1 MALKKEEGAMALKKN
16 VLTALQDFLPKKALL
31 VEEEVST
38 RKAGGLHTEEAILAK
53 VIVRPETTEEVSKI
67 LSLCNKARQPV
78 IVHGGL
84 TGLVYG
90 TRTSPDQLILSLERM
105 NEIEEIDPVGRTIT
119 CQSGVKLQS
128 IQEKAESENMI
139 FPLDLGARGSCFI
152 GGNIATNAGG
162 NRVIRYGMTR
172 ESVLGIEAVTSDGTI
187 LSSMNR
193 MIKNNAGYDLKQLFI
208 GTEGTL
214 GIVTRCVLRLREAP
228 ISQNTALVGIEDF
241 NSIIKF
247 LKYIDSGLGGNM
259 SAFEVMWKEFYA
271 MVTNFIDETTLP
283 LKRNIPYYVLVESM
297 GSDQSRDEDHF
308 EILLSKALED
318 SIIIDAVLAK
328 SEKERRAL
336 WSLRDDV
343 EKQAQYGPTVMFD
356 VSLPINEME
365 SYVSQVNINLRNN
378 WSKFHHIVWGHL
390 ADGNLHLVVG
400 TGDLESNTIKR
411 IENSVYEP
419 LKLIGGSISAE
430 HGIGLEKKPYLH
442 LSRSEEEINYMKA
455 LKNTFDPKGIL
466 NPGLIF

>member
-1 MALKKEEGAMALKKN
+1 MALKKK
-16 VLTALQDFLPKKALL
+16 VLEDLQVFLPKKAFL
-31 VEEEVST
+31 VDEQVSN
-38 RKAGGLHTEEAILAK
+38 RKAGGLHTEEAIQAEI
-53 VIVRPETTEEVSKI
+53 IVRPESTEEVSKI
-67 LSLCNKARQPV
+67 LSVCNQAGQPV

-105 NEIEEIDPVGRTIT
+105 NNIEEIDPIGRTLT
-119 CQSGVKLQS
+119 CQSGVTLQN

-139 FPLDLGARGSCFI
+139 FPLDLGARGSCSI
-152 GGNIATNAGG
+152 GGNISTNAGG

-172 ESVLGIEAVTSDGTI
+172 DSVLGIEAVTSDGTI

-241 NSIIKF
+241 SSIVKF
-247 LKYIDSGLGGNM
+247 LKHIDAGLGGNM
-259 SAFEVMWKEFYA
+259 SAFEVMWKEFYE
-271 MVTNFIDETTLP
+271 MVTNSLDEKSLP
-283 LKRNIPYYVLVESM
+283 LKKNIPYYVLVESM
-297 GSDQSRDEDHF
+297 GSDQIKDEEHF
-308 EILLSKALED
+308 ESLLQKALED
-318 SIIIDAVLAK
+318 SVIVDAVLAK
-328 SEKERRAL
+328 SEKERKAL
-336 WSLRDDV
+336 WSFRDDV

-365 SYVSQVNINLRNN
+365 EYVSKVDLNLQKY
-378 WSKFHHIVWGHL
+378 WKDFHHIVWGHL

-400 TGDLESNTIKR
+400 TGDLESDTIKK

-419 LKLIGGSISAE
+419 LELIGGSISAE

-455 LKNTFDPKGIL
+455 LKDTFDPKGIL

>member
-1 MALKKEEGAMALKKN
+1 MALKKK
-16 VLTALQDFLPKKALL
+16 VLEDLQVFLPKKAFL
-31 VEEEVST
+31 VDEQVSN
-38 RKAGGLHTEEAILAK
+38 RKAGGLHTEEAIQAEI
-53 VIVRPETTEEVSKI
+53 IVRPESTEEVSKI
-67 LSLCNKARQPV
+67 LSVCNQAGQPV

-105 NEIEEIDPVGRTIT
+105 NNIEEIDPIGRTLT
-119 CQSGVKLQS
+119 CQSGVTLQN

-139 FPLDLGARGSCFI
+139 FPLDLGARGSCSI
-152 GGNIATNAGG
+152 GGNISTNAGG

-172 ESVLGIEAVTSDGTI
+172 DSVLGIEAVTSDGTI

-241 NSIIKF
+241 SSIVKF
-247 LKYIDSGLGGNM
+247 LKHIDAGLGGNM
-259 SAFEVMWKEFYA
+259 SAFEVMWKEFYE
-271 MVTNFIDETTLP
+271 MVTNSLDEKSLP
-283 LKRNIPYYVLVESM
+283 LKKNIPYYVLVESM
-297 GSDQSRDEDHF
+297 GSDQVKDEEHF
-308 EILLSKALED
+308 ESLLQKALED
-318 SIIIDAVLAK
+318 SVIVDAVLAK
-328 SEKERRAL
+328 SEKERKAL
-336 WSLRDDV
+336 WAFRDDV

-365 SYVSQVNINLRNN
+365 EYVSKVDLNLQKY
-378 WSKFHHIVWGHL
+378 WKDFHHIVWGHL

-400 TGDLESNTIKR
+400 TGDLESDTIKK

-419 LKLIGGSISAE
+419 LELIGGSISAE

-455 LKNTFDPKGIL
+455 LKDTFDPKGLSHIH
-466 NPGLIF
+466 I

>member
-1 MALKKEEGAMALKKN
+1 MVLKKK
-16 VLTALQDFLPKKALL
+16 VLEDLQVFLPKKAFL
-31 VEEEVST
+31 VDEQVSN
-38 RKAGGLHTEEAILAK
+38 RKAGGLHTEEAIQAEI
-53 VIVRPETTEEVSKI
+53 IVRPESTEEVSKI
-67 LSLCNKARQPV
+67 LSVCNQAGQPV

-90 TRTSPDQLILSLERM
+90 TRTSADQLILSLERM
-105 NEIEEIDPVGRTIT
+105 NSIEEIDPVGRTLT
-119 CQSGVKLQS
+119 CQSGVTLQN

-139 FPLDLGARGSCFI
+139 FPLDLGARGSCSI
-152 GGNIATNAGG
+152 GGNISTNAGG

-172 ESVLGIEAVTSDGTI
+172 DSVLGIEAVTSDGTI

-241 NSIIKF
+241 SSIVKF
-247 LKYIDSGLGGNM
+247 LKHIDAGLGGNM
-259 SAFEVMWKEFYA
+259 SAFEVMWKEFYE
-271 MVTNFIDETTLP
+271 MVTNSLDEKSLP
-283 LKRNIPYYVLVESM
+283 LKKNIPYYVLVESM
-297 GSDQSRDEDHF
+297 GSDQVKDEEHF
-308 EILLSKALED
+308 ESLLQKALED
-318 SIIIDAVLAK
+318 SVIVDAVLAK
-328 SEKERRAL
+328 SEKERKAL
-336 WSLRDDV
+336 WAFRDDV

-365 SYVSQVNINLRNN
+365 EYVSKVDLNLQKY
-378 WSKFHHIVWGHL
+378 WKDFHHIVWGHL

-400 TGDLESNTIKR
+400 TGDLESDTIKK

-419 LKLIGGSISAE
+419 LELIGGSISAE

-455 LKNTFDPKGIL
+455 LKDTFDPKGIL

>member
-1 MALKKEEGAMALKKN
+1 MALKKE
-16 VLTALQDFLPKKALL
+16 VLEDLQVFLPKKAFL
-31 VEEEVST
+31 VDEQVSN
-38 RKAGGLHTEEAILAK
+38 RKAGGLHTEEAIQAEI
-53 VIVRPETTEEVSKI
+53 IVRPESTEEVSKI
-67 LSLCNKARQPV
+67 LSVCNQAGQPV

-105 NEIEEIDPVGRTIT
+105 NNIEEIDPIGRTLT
-119 CQSGVKLQS
+119 CQSGVTLQN

-139 FPLDLGARGSCFI
+139 FPLDLGARGSCSI
-152 GGNIATNAGG
+152 GGNISTNAGG

-172 ESVLGIEAVTSDGTI
+172 DSVLGIEAVTSDGTI

-228 ISQNTALVGIEDF
+228 ISQNTALVGIENF
-241 NSIIKF
+241 PSIVTF
-247 LKYIDSGLGGNM
+247 LKHIDSGLGGNM
-259 SAFEVMWKEFYA
+259 SAFEVMWKEFYE
-271 MVTNFIDETTLP
+271 MVTNSLDEKSLP
-283 LKRNIPYYVLVESM
+283 LKKNIPYYVLVESM
-297 GSDQSRDEDHF
+297 GSDQVKDEEHF
-308 EILLSKALED
+308 ESLLQKALED
-318 SIIIDAVLAK
+318 SVIVDAVLAK
-328 SEKERRAL
+328 SEKERKAL
-336 WSLRDDV
+336 WAFRDDV

-365 SYVSQVNINLRNN
+365 EYVSKVDLNLQKY
-378 WSKFHHIVWGHL
+378 WKDFHHIVWGHL

-400 TGDLESNTIKR
+400 TGDLESDTIKK

-419 LKLIGGSISAE
+419 LELIGGSISAE

-455 LKNTFDPKGIL
+455 LKDTFDPKGIL

>member
-1 MALKKEEGAMALKKN
+1 VALKKE
-16 VLTALQDFLPKKALL
+16 VLENLQVFLPKKAFL
-31 VEEEVST
+31 VDEQVSN
-38 RKAGGLHTEEAILAK
+38 RKAGGLHTEEAIQAEI
-53 VIVRPETTEEVSKI
+53 IVRPESTEEVSKI
-67 LSLCNKARQPV
+67 LSVCNQAGQPV

-90 TRTSPDQLILSLERM
+90 TRTSSDQLILSLERM
-105 NEIEEIDPVGRTIT
+105 NAIEEIDPIGRTIT

-139 FPLDLGARGSCFI
+139 FPLDLGARGSCSI
-152 GGNIATNAGG
+152 GGNISTNAGG

-172 ESVLGIEAVTSDGTI
+172 ESVLGLEAVTSDGTI

-241 NSIIKF
+241 PSIIKF
-247 LKYIDSGLGGNM
+247 LKHIDSGLGGNM
-259 SAFEVMWKEFYA
+259 SAFEVMWKEFYE
-271 MVTNFIDETTLP
+271 MVTNSLEEKSLP
-283 LKRNIPYYVLVESM
+283 LKKNIPYYVLVESM
-297 GSDQSRDEDHF
+297 GSDQVKDEEHF
-308 EILLSKALED
+308 ESLLQKALED
-318 SIIIDAVLAK
+318 SVIIDAVLAK
-328 SEKERRAL
+328 SEKERKAL
-336 WSLRDDV
+336 WSFRDDV

-356 VSLPINEME
+356 VSLPIGEME
-365 SYVSQVNINLRNN
+365 EYVSKVDLNLQKHWKDFR
-378 WSKFHHIVWGHL
+378 HIVWGHL

-400 TGDLESNTIKR
+400 TGDLESDTIKK

-419 LKLIGGSISAE
+419 LELIGGSISAE

>member
-1 MALKKEEGAMALKKN
+1 MALKKK
-16 VLTALQDFLPKKALL
+16 VLEDLQVFLPKKAFL
-31 VEEEVST
+31 VDEQVSN
-38 RKAGGLHTEEAILAK
+38 RKAGGLHTEEAIQAEI
-53 VIVRPETTEEVSKI
+53 IVRPESTEEVSKI
-67 LSLCNKARQPV
+67 LSVCNQAGQPV

-105 NEIEEIDPVGRTIT
+105 NNIEDIDPIGRTLT
-119 CQSGVKLQS
+119 CQSGVTLQN

-139 FPLDLGARGSCFI
+139 FPLDLGARGSCSI
-152 GGNIATNAGG
+152 GGNISTNAGG

-172 ESVLGIEAVTSDGTI
+172 DSVLGIEAVTSDGTI

-228 ISQNTALVGIEDF
+228 ISQNTALVGIENF
-241 NSIIKF
+241 PSIITF
-247 LKYIDSGLGGNM
+247 LKHIDSGLGGNM
-259 SAFEVMWKEFYA
+259 SAFEVMWKEFYE
-271 MVTNFIDETTLP
+271 MVTNSLDEKSLP
-283 LKRNIPYYVLVESM
+283 LKKNIPYYVLVESM
-297 GSDQSRDEDHF
+297 GSDQVKDEEHF
-308 EILLSKALED
+308 ESLLQKALED
-318 SIIIDAVLAK
+318 SVIVDAVLAK
-328 SEKERRAL
+328 SEKERKAL
-336 WSLRDDV
+336 WAFRDDV

-365 SYVSQVNINLRNN
+365 EYVSKVDLNLQKY
-378 WSKFHHIVWGHL
+378 WKDFHHIVWGHL

-400 TGDLESNTIKR
+400 TGDLESDTIKK

-419 LKLIGGSISAE
+419 LELIGGSISAE

-455 LKNTFDPKGIL
+455 LKDTFDPKGIL

>member
-1 MALKKEEGAMALKKN
+1 MALKKK
-16 VLTALQDFLPKKALL
+16 VLEDLQVFLHKKALL
-31 VEEEVST
+31 VDEQVSN
-38 RKAGGLHTEEAILAK
+38 RKAGGLHTEEAIQAEI
-53 VIVRPETTEEVSKI
+53 IVRPESTEEVSKI
-67 LSLCNKARQPV
+67 LSVCNQAGQPV

-105 NEIEEIDPVGRTIT
+105 NTIEDIDPVGRTLT
-119 CQSGVKLQS
+119 CQSGVTLQN

-139 FPLDLGARGSCFI
+139 FPLDLGARGSCSI
-152 GGNIATNAGG
+152 GGNISTNAGG

-172 ESVLGIEAVTSDGTI
+172 DSVLGIEAVTSDGTI

-241 NSIIKF
+241 SSIVRF
-247 LKYIDSGLGGNM
+247 LKHIDSGLGGNM
-259 SAFEVMWKEFYA
+259 SAFEVMWKEFYE
-271 MVTNFIDETTLP
+271 MVTNSLDEKSLP
-283 LKRNIPYYVLVESM
+283 LKKNIPYYVLVESM
-297 GSDQSRDEDHF
+297 GSDQVKDEEHF
-308 EILLSKALED
+308 ESLLQKALED
-318 SIIIDAVLAK
+318 SVIVDAVLAK
-328 SEKERRAL
+328 SEKERKAL
-336 WSLRDDV
+336 WAFRDDV

-365 SYVSQVNINLRNN
+365 EYVSKVDLNLQKY
-378 WSKFHHIVWGHL
+378 WKDFHHIVWGHL

-400 TGDLESNTIKR
+400 TGDLESDTIKK

-419 LKLIGGSISAE
+419 LELIGGSISAE

-455 LKNTFDPKGIL
+455 LKDTFDPKGIL

>member
-1 MALKKEEGAMALKKN
+1 M
-16 VLTALQDFLPKKALL
+16 L

-90 TRTSPDQLILSLERM
+90 TRTSPGQLILSLERM

>member
-1 MALKKEEGAMALKKN
+1 MALKKK
-16 VLTALQDFLPKKALL
+16 VLEDLQAFLPKNAFL
-31 VEEEVST
+31 VDEDVSN
-38 RKAGGLHTEEAILAK
+38 RKAGGLHTEEAIQAEI
-53 VIVRPETTEEVSKI
+53 IVRPESTEEVSKI
-67 LSLCNKARQPV
+67 LSVCNQAGQPV

-90 TRTSPDQLILSLERM
+90 TRTSADQLILSLERM
-105 NEIEEIDPVGRTIT
+105 NSIEEIDPVGRTLT
-119 CQSGVKLQS
+119 CQSGVTLQN

-139 FPLDLGARGSCFI
+139 FPLDLGARGSCSI
-152 GGNIATNAGG
+152 GGNISTNAGG

-172 ESVLGIEAVTSDGTI
+172 DSVLGIEAVTSDGTI

-228 ISQNTALVGIEDF
+228 ISQNTALVGIEEF
-241 NSIIKF
+241 SSIVKF
-247 LKYIDSGLGGNM
+247 LKHIDAGLGGNM
-259 SAFEVMWKEFYA
+259 SAFEVMWKEFYE
-271 MVTNFIDETTLP
+271 MVTNSLDEKSLP
-283 LKRNIPYYVLVESM
+283 LKKNIPYYVLVESM
-297 GSDQSRDEDHF
+297 GSDQVKDEEHF
-308 EILLSKALED
+308 ESLLQKALED
-318 SIIIDAVLAK
+318 SVIVDAVLAK
-328 SEKERRAL
+328 SEKERKAL
-336 WSLRDDV
+336 WAFRDDV

-365 SYVSQVNINLRNN
+365 EYVSKVDLNLQKH
-378 WSKFHHIVWGHL
+378 WKEFHHIVWGHL

-400 TGDLESNTIKR
+400 TGNLESDTIQK

-419 LKLIGGSISAE
+419 LERIGGSISAE

-442 LSRSEEEINYMKA
+442 LSRSEAEINYMKA
-455 LKNTFDPKGIL
+455 LKDTFDPKGIL

>member
-1 MALKKEEGAMALKKN
+1 MALKKE
-16 VLTALQDFLPKKALL
+16 VLEDLQAFLPKKAFL
-31 VEEEVST
+31 VDEQVSN
-38 RKAGGLHTEEAILAK
+38 RKAGGLHTEEAIQAEI
-53 VIVRPETTEEVSKI
+53 IVRPESTEEVSKI
-67 LSLCNKARQPV
+67 LSVCNQAGQPV

-105 NEIEEIDPVGRTIT
+105 NLIEEIDPIGRTLT
-119 CQSGVKLQS
+119 CQSGVTLQN

-139 FPLDLGARGSCFI
+139 FPLDLGARGSCSI
-152 GGNIATNAGG
+152 GGNISTNAGG

-172 ESVLGIEAVTSDGTI
+172 DSVLGIEAVTSDGTI

-241 NSIIKF
+241 PSIIKF
-247 LKYIDSGLGGNM
+247 LKHIDSGLGGNM
-259 SAFEVMWKEFYA
+259 SAFEVMWKEFYE
-271 MVTNFIDETTLP
+271 MVTNSLDEKSLP
-283 LKRNIPYYVLVESM
+283 LKKNIPYYVLVESM
-297 GSDQSRDEDHF
+297 GSDQEKDEEHF
-308 EILLSKALED
+308 ESLLQKALED
-318 SIIIDAVLAK
+318 SVIIDAVLAK
-328 SEKERRAL
+328 SEKERKAL
-336 WSLRDDV
+336 WSFRDDV

-365 SYVSQVNINLRNN
+365 EYVSKVDLNLQKHWNE
-378 WSKFHHIVWGHL
+378 FHHIVWGHL

-400 TGDLESNTIKR
+400 TGNLESDTVQK

-419 LKLIGGSISAE
+419 LELIGGSISAE

-442 LSRSEEEINYMKA
+442 LSRSEAEINYMKA
-455 LKNTFDPKGIL
+455 LKDTFDPKGIL

>member
-1 MALKKEEGAMALKKN
+1 MALKKE
-16 VLTALQDFLPKKALL
+16 VLEDLQVFLPKKAFL
-31 VEEEVST
+31 VDEQVSN
-38 RKAGGLHTEEAILAK
+38 RKAGGLHTEEAIQAEI
-53 VIVRPETTEEVSKI
+53 IVRPESTEEVSKI
-67 LSLCNKARQPV
+67 LSVCNQAGQPV

-105 NEIEEIDPVGRTIT
+105 NTIEDIDPVGRTLT
-119 CQSGVKLQS
+119 CQSGVTLQN

-139 FPLDLGARGSCFI
+139 FPLDLGARGSCSI
-152 GGNIATNAGG
+152 GGNISTNAGG

-172 ESVLGIEAVTSDGTI
+172 DSVLGIEAVTSDGTI

-241 NSIIKF
+241 SSIVKF
-247 LKYIDSGLGGNM
+247 LKHIDAGLGGNM
-259 SAFEVMWKEFYA
+259 SAFEVMWKEFYE
-271 MVTNFIDETTLP
+271 MVTNSLDEKSLP
-283 LKRNIPYYVLVESM
+283 LKKNIPYYVLVESM
-297 GSDQSRDEDHF
+297 GSDQIKDEEHF
-308 EILLSKALED
+308 ESLLQKALED
-318 SIIIDAVLAK
+318 SVIVDAVLAK
-328 SEKERRAL
+328 SEKERKAL
-336 WSLRDDV
+336 WAFRDDV

-365 SYVSQVNINLRNN
+365 EYVSKVDLNLQKY
-378 WSKFHHIVWGHL
+378 WKDFHHIVWGHL

-400 TGDLESNTIKR
+400 TGDLESDTIKK

-419 LKLIGGSISAE
+419 LELIGGSISAE

-455 LKNTFDPKGIL
+455 LKDTFDPKGIL

>member
-1 MALKKEEGAMALKKN
+1 MALKKE
-16 VLTALQDFLPKKALL
+16 VLEDLQVFLPKKAFL
-31 VEEEVST
+31 VDEQVSNRT
-38 RKAGGLHTEEAILAK
+38 AGGLHTEEAIQAEI
-53 VIVRPETTEEVSKI
+53 IVRPESTEEVSKI
-67 LSLCNKARQPV
+67 LSVCNQAGQPV

-105 NEIEEIDPVGRTIT
+105 NNIEEIDPIGRTLT
-119 CQSGVKLQS
+119 CQSGVTLQN

-139 FPLDLGARGSCFI
+139 FPLDLGARGSCSI
-152 GGNIATNAGG
+152 GGNISTNAGG

-172 ESVLGIEAVTSDGTI
+172 DSVLGIEAVTSDGTI

-228 ISQNTALVGIEDF
+228 ISQNTALVGIENF
-241 NSIIKF
+241 PSIVTF
-247 LKYIDSGLGGNM
+247 LKHIDSGLGGNM
-259 SAFEVMWKEFYA
+259 SAFEVMWKEFYE
-271 MVTNFIDETTLP
+271 MVTNSLDEKSLP
-283 LKRNIPYYVLVESM
+283 LKKNIPYYVLVESM
-297 GSDQSRDEDHF
+297 GSDQVKDEEHF
-308 EILLSKALED
+308 ESLLQKALED
-318 SIIIDAVLAK
+318 SVIVDAVLAK
-328 SEKERRAL
+328 SEKERKAL
-336 WSLRDDV
+336 WAFRDDV

-365 SYVSQVNINLRNN
+365 EYVSKVDLNLQKY
-378 WSKFHHIVWGHL
+378 WKDFHHIVWGHL

-400 TGDLESNTIKR
+400 TGDLESDTIKK

-419 LKLIGGSISAE
+419 LELIGGSISAE

-455 LKNTFDPKGIL
+455 LKDTFDPKGIL

>member
-1 MALKKEEGAMALKKN
+1 MVLKKK
-16 VLTALQDFLPKKALL
+16 VLEDLQVFLPKKAFL
-31 VEEEVST
+31 VDEQVSN
-38 RKAGGLHTEEAILAK
+38 RKAGGLHTEEAIQAEI
-53 VIVRPETTEEVSKI
+53 IVRPESTEEVSKI
-67 LSLCNKARQPV
+67 LSVCNQAGQPV

-105 NEIEEIDPVGRTIT
+105 NNIEEIDPIGRTLT
-119 CQSGVKLQS
+119 CQSGVTLQN

-139 FPLDLGARGSCFI
+139 FPLDLGARGSCSI
-152 GGNIATNAGG
+152 GGNISTNAGG

-172 ESVLGIEAVTSDGTI
+172 DSVLGIEAVTSDGTI

-228 ISQNTALVGIEDF
+228 ISQNTALVGIENF
-241 NSIIKF
+241 PSIVTF
-247 LKYIDSGLGGNM
+247 LKHIDSGLGGNM
-259 SAFEVMWKEFYA
+259 SAFEGMWKEFYE
-271 MVTNFIDETTLP
+271 MVTNSLDEKSLP
-283 LKRNIPYYVLVESM
+283 LKKNIPYYVLVESM
-297 GSDQSRDEDHF
+297 GSDQEKDEEHF
-308 EILLSKALED
+308 ESLLQKALED
-318 SIIIDAVLAK
+318 SVIIDAVLAK
-328 SEKERRAL
+328 SEKERKAL
-336 WSLRDDV
+336 WSFRDDV

-365 SYVSQVNINLRNN
+365 EYVSKVDLNLQNH
-378 WSKFHHIVWGHL
+378 WKEFHHIVWGHL

-400 TGDLESNTIKR
+400 TGNLESDTIQK

-419 LKLIGGSISAE
+419 LERIGGSISAE

-442 LSRSEEEINYMKA
+442 LSRSEAEINYMKA
-455 LKNTFDPKGIL
+455 LKDTFDPKGIL

>member
-1 MALKKEEGAMALKKN
+1 VALKKK
-16 VLTALQDFLPKKALL
+16 VLEDLQVFLPKKAFL
-31 VEEEVST
+31 VDEQVSN
-38 RKAGGLHTEEAILAK
+38 RKAGGLHTEEAIQAEI
-53 VIVRPETTEEVSKI
+53 IVRPESTEEVSKI
-67 LSLCNKARQPV
+67 LSVCNQAGQPV

-105 NEIEEIDPVGRTIT
+105 NNIEEIDPIGRTLT
-119 CQSGVKLQS
+119 CQSGVTLQN

-139 FPLDLGARGSCFI
+139 FPLDLGARGSCSI
-152 GGNIATNAGG
+152 GGNISTNAGG

-172 ESVLGIEAVTSDGTI
+172 DSVLGIEAVTSDGTI

-241 NSIIKF
+241 SSIIRF
-247 LKYIDSGLGGNM
+247 LKHIDAGLGGNM
-259 SAFEVMWKEFYA
+259 SAFEVMWKEFYE
-271 MVTNFIDETTLP
+271 MVTNFADEKSLP
-283 LKRNIPYYVLVESM
+283 LKKGIPYYILVESM
-297 GSDQSRDEDHF
+297 GSDQVKDEEHF
-308 EILLSKALED
+308 ESLLEKALED
-318 SIIIDAVLAK
+318 SVIIDAVLAK
-328 SEKERRAL
+328 SEKERKAL
-336 WSLRDDV
+336 WSFRDDV

-365 SYVSQVNINLRNN
+365 EYVSKVDLNLQKY
-378 WSKFHHIVWGHL
+378 WKDFHHIVWGHL

-400 TGDLESNTIKR
+400 TGDLESDTIKK

-419 LKLIGGSISAE
+419 LELIGGSISAE

-455 LKNTFDPKGIL
+455 LKDTFDPKGIL

>member
-1 MALKKEEGAMALKKN
+1 MALKKE
-16 VLTALQDFLPKKALL
+16 VLEDLQVFLPKKAFL
-31 VEEEVST
+31 VDEQVSNRT
-38 RKAGGLHTEEAILAK
+38 AGGLHTEEAIQAEI
-53 VIVRPETTEEVSKI
+53 IVRPESTEEVSKI
-67 LSLCNKARQPV
+67 LSVCNQAGQPV
-78 IVHGGL
+78 MVHGGL

-105 NEIEEIDPVGRTIT
+105 NTIEDIDPVGRTLT
-119 CQSGVKLQS
+119 CQSGVTLQN

-139 FPLDLGARGSCFI
+139 FPLDLGARGSCSI
-152 GGNIATNAGG
+152 GGNISTNAGG

-172 ESVLGIEAVTSDGTI
+172 DSVLGIEAVTSDGTI

-241 NSIIKF
+241 SSIVKF
-247 LKYIDSGLGGNM
+247 LKHIDAGLGGNM
-259 SAFEVMWKEFYA
+259 SAFEVMWKEFYE
-271 MVTNFIDETTLP
+271 MVTNSLDEKSLP
-283 LKRNIPYYVLVESM
+283 LKKNIPYYVLVESM
-297 GSDQSRDEDHF
+297 GSDQIKDEEHF
-308 EILLSKALED
+308 ESLLQKALED
-318 SIIIDAVLAK
+318 SVIVDAVLAK
-328 SEKERRAL
+328 SEKERKAL
-336 WSLRDDV
+336 WAFRDDV

-365 SYVSQVNINLRNN
+365 EYVSKVDLNLQKH
-378 WSKFHHIVWGHL
+378 WKEFHHIVWGHL

-400 TGDLESNTIKR
+400 TGNLESDTIQK

-419 LKLIGGSISAE
+419 LERIGGSISAE

-442 LSRSEEEINYMKA
+442 LSRSEAEINYMKA
-455 LKNTFDPKGIL
+455 LKDTFDPKGIL

>member
-1 MALKKEEGAMALKKN
+1 MVLKKK
-16 VLTALQDFLPKKALL
+16 VLEDLQVFLPKKAFL
-31 VEEEVST
+31 VDEQVSN
-38 RKAGGLHTEEAILAK
+38 RKAGGLHTEEAIQAEI
-53 VIVRPETTEEVSKI
+53 IVRPESTEEVSKI
-67 LSLCNKARQPV
+67 LSVCNQAGQPV

-105 NEIEEIDPVGRTIT
+105 NTIEDIDPVGRTLT
-119 CQSGVKLQS
+119 CQSGVTLQN

-139 FPLDLGARGSCFI
+139 FPLDLGARGSCSI
-152 GGNIATNAGG
+152 GGNISTNAGG

-172 ESVLGIEAVTSDGTI
+172 DSVLGIEAVTSDGTI

-241 NSIIKF
+241 SSIVKF
-247 LKYIDSGLGGNM
+247 LKHIDAGLGGNM
-259 SAFEVMWKEFYA
+259 SAFEVMWKEFYE
-271 MVTNFIDETTLP
+271 MVTNSLDEKSLP
-283 LKRNIPYYVLVESM
+283 LKKNIPYYVLVESM
-297 GSDQSRDEDHF
+297 GSDQVKDEEHF
-308 EILLSKALED
+308 ESLLQKALED
-318 SIIIDAVLAK
+318 SVIVDAVLAK
-328 SEKERRAL
+328 SEKERKAL
-336 WSLRDDV
+336 WAFRDDV

-365 SYVSQVNINLRNN
+365 EYVSKVDLNLQKY
-378 WSKFHHIVWGHL
+378 WKDFHHIVWGHL

-400 TGDLESNTIKR
+400 TGDLESDTIKK

-419 LKLIGGSISAE
+419 LELIGGSISAE

-455 LKNTFDPKGIL
+455 LKDTFDPKGIL

>member
-1 MALKKEEGAMALKKN
+1 VALKKK
-16 VLTALQDFLPKKALL
+16 VLEDLQVFLPKKAFL
-31 VEEEVST
+31 VDEQVSN
-38 RKAGGLHTEEAILAK
+38 RKAGGLHTEEAIQAEI
-53 VIVRPETTEEVSKI
+53 IVRPESTEEVSKI
-67 LSLCNKARQPV
+67 LSVCNQAGQPV

-105 NEIEEIDPVGRTIT
+105 NTIEDIDPVGRTLT
-119 CQSGVKLQS
+119 CQSGVTLQN

-139 FPLDLGARGSCFI
+139 FPLDLGARGSCSI
-152 GGNIATNAGG
+152 GGNISTNAGG

-172 ESVLGIEAVTSDGTI
+172 DSVLGIEAVTSDGTI

-241 NSIIKF
+241 SSIVKF
-247 LKYIDSGLGGNM
+247 LKHIDAGLGGNM
-259 SAFEVMWKEFYA
+259 SAFEVMWKEFYE
-271 MVTNFIDETTLP
+271 MVTNSLDEKSLP
-283 LKRNIPYYVLVESM
+283 LKKNIPYYVLVESM
-297 GSDQSRDEDHF
+297 GSDQIKDEEHF
-308 EILLSKALED
+308 ESLLQKALED
-318 SIIIDAVLAK
+318 SVIVDAVLAK
-328 SEKERRAL
+328 SEKERKAL
-336 WSLRDDV
+336 WAFRDDV

-365 SYVSQVNINLRNN
+365 EYVSKVDLNLQKY
-378 WSKFHHIVWGHL
+378 WKDFHHIVWGHL

-400 TGDLESNTIKR
+400 TGDLESDTIKK

-419 LKLIGGSISAE
+419 LELIGGSISAE

-455 LKNTFDPKGIL
+455 LKDTFDPKGIL

>member
-1 MALKKEEGAMALKKN
+1 MVLKKK
-16 VLTALQDFLPKKALL
+16 VLEDLQVFLPKKAFL
-31 VEEEVST
+31 VDEQVSN
-38 RKAGGLHTEEAILAK
+38 RKAGGLHTEEAIQAEI
-53 VIVRPETTEEVSKI
+53 IVRPESTEEVSKI
-67 LSLCNKARQPV
+67 LSVCNQAGQPV

-105 NEIEEIDPVGRTIT
+105 NTIEDIDPVGRTLT
-119 CQSGVKLQS
+119 CQSGVTLQN

-139 FPLDLGARGSCFI
+139 FPLDLGARGSCSI
-152 GGNIATNAGG
+152 GGNISTNAGG

-172 ESVLGIEAVTSDGTI
+172 DSVLGIEAVTSDGTI

-228 ISQNTALVGIEDF
+228 ISQNTALVGIENF
-241 NSIIKF
+241 PSIITF
-247 LKYIDSGLGGNM
+247 LKHIDSGLGGNM
-259 SAFEVMWKEFYA
+259 SAFEVMWKEFYE
-271 MVTNFIDETTLP
+271 MVTNSLDEKSLP
-283 LKRNIPYYVLVESM
+283 LKKNIPYYVLVESM
-297 GSDQSRDEDHF
+297 GSDQVKDEEHF
-308 EILLSKALED
+308 ESLLQKALED
-318 SIIIDAVLAK
+318 SVIVDAVLAK
-328 SEKERRAL
+328 SEKERKAL
-336 WSLRDDV
+336 WAFRDDV

-365 SYVSQVNINLRNN
+365 EYVSKVDLNLQKY
-378 WSKFHHIVWGHL
+378 WKDFHHIVWGHL

-400 TGDLESNTIKR
+400 TGDLESDTIKK

-419 LKLIGGSISAE
+419 LELIGGSISAE

-455 LKNTFDPKGIL
+455 LKDTFDPKGIL

>member
-1 MALKKEEGAMALKKN
+1 
-16 VLTALQDFLPKKALL
+16 
-31 VEEEVST
+31 
-38 RKAGGLHTEEAILAK
+38 
-53 VIVRPETTEEVSKI
+53 
-67 LSLCNKARQPV
+67 
-78 IVHGGL
+78 
-84 TGLVYG
+84 
-90 TRTSPDQLILSLERM
+90 
-105 NEIEEIDPVGRTIT
+105 
-119 CQSGVKLQS
+119 
-128 IQEKAESENMI
+128 
-139 FPLDLGARGSCFI
+139 
-152 GGNIATNAGG
+152 
-162 NRVIRYGMTR
+162 
-172 ESVLGIEAVTSDGTI
+172 
-187 LSSMNR
+187 MNR

-241 NSIIKF
+241 DSIIKF

-271 MVTNFIDETTLP
+271 MVTNFLDETTLP
-283 LKRNIPYYVLVESM
+283 LKKNIPYYVLVESM
-297 GSDQSRDEDHF
+297 GSDQSRDENHF
-308 EILLSKALED
+308 ELLLSKALED

-365 SYVSQVNINLRNN
+365 SYVSKVNMNLQNN
-378 WSKFHHIVWGHL
+378 WSEFHHIVWGHL

-400 TGDLESNTIKR
+400 TGDLESNTIKK

-419 LKLIGGSISAE
+419 LKTNRWV
-430 HGIGLEKKPYLH
+430 YF
-442 LSRSEEEINYMKA
+442 R
-455 LKNTFDPKGIL
+455 
-466 NPGLIF
+466 

>member
-1 MALKKEEGAMALKKN
+1 MALKKE
-16 VLTALQDFLPKKALL
+16 VLEDLQVFLPKKAFL
-31 VEEEVST
+31 VDEQVSNRT
-38 RKAGGLHTEEAILAK
+38 AGGLHTEEAIQAEI
-53 VIVRPETTEEVSKI
+53 IVRPESTEEVSKI
-67 LSLCNKARQPV
+67 LSVCNQAGQPV
-78 IVHGGL
+78 MVHGGL

-105 NEIEEIDPVGRTIT
+105 NTIEDIDPVGRTLT
-119 CQSGVKLQS
+119 CQSGVTLQN

-139 FPLDLGARGSCFI
+139 FPLDLGARGSCSI
-152 GGNIATNAGG
+152 GGNISTNAGG

-172 ESVLGIEAVTSDGTI
+172 DSVLGIEAVTSDGTI

-241 NSIIKF
+241 SSIVKF
-247 LKYIDSGLGGNM
+247 LKHIDAGLGGNM
-259 SAFEVMWKEFYA
+259 SAFEVMWKEFYE
-271 MVTNFIDETTLP
+271 MVTNSLDEKSLP
-283 LKRNIPYYVLVESM
+283 LKKNIPYYVLVESM
-297 GSDQSRDEDHF
+297 GSDQIKDEEHF
-308 EILLSKALED
+308 ESLLQKALED
-318 SIIIDAVLAK
+318 SVIVDAVLAK
-328 SEKERRAL
+328 SEKERKAL
-336 WSLRDDV
+336 WAFRDDV

-365 SYVSQVNINLRNN
+365 EYVSKVDLNLQKY
-378 WSKFHHIVWGHL
+378 WKDFHHIVWGHL

-400 TGDLESNTIKR
+400 TGDLESDTIKK

-419 LKLIGGSISAE
+419 LELIGGSISAE

-442 LSRSEEEINYMKA
+442 LSRSEEEISYMKA
-455 LKNTFDPKGIL
+455 LKDTFDPKGIL

>member
-1 MALKKEEGAMALKKN
+1 MALKKK
-16 VLTALQDFLPKKALL
+16 VLEDLQAFLPEKALL
-31 VEEEVST
+31 VDEDVSN
-38 RKAGGLHTEEAILAK
+38 RKAGGLHTEEAIQAEI
-53 VIVRPETTEEVSKI
+53 IVRPESTEEVSKI
-67 LSLCNKARQPV
+67 LSVCNQAGQPV

-90 TRTSPDQLILSLERM
+90 TRTSADQLILSLERM
-105 NEIEEIDPVGRTIT
+105 NSIEEIDPVGRTLT
-119 CQSGVKLQS
+119 CQSGVTLQN

-139 FPLDLGARGSCFI
+139 FPLDLGARGSCSI
-152 GGNIATNAGG
+152 GGNISTNAGG

-172 ESVLGIEAVTSDGTI
+172 DSVLGIEAVTSDGTI

-241 NSIIKF
+241 PSIVKF
-247 LKYIDSGLGGNM
+247 LKHIDSGLGGNM
-259 SAFEVMWKEFYA
+259 SAFEVMWKEFYE
-271 MVTNFIDETTLP
+271 MVTNSLDEKSLP
-283 LKRNIPYYVLVESM
+283 LKKNIPYYVLVESM
-297 GSDQSRDEDHF
+297 GSDQVKDEEHF
-308 EILLSKALED
+308 ELLLQKALED
-318 SIIIDAVLAK
+318 SVIVDAVLAK
-328 SEKERRAL
+328 SEKERKAL
-336 WSLRDDV
+336 WAFRDDV

-365 SYVSQVNINLRNN
+365 EYVSKVDLNLQKH
-378 WSKFHHIVWGHL
+378 WKEFHHIVWGHL

-400 TGDLESNTIKR
+400 TGNLESDTIQK

-419 LKLIGGSISAE
+419 LERIGGSISAE

-442 LSRSEEEINYMKA
+442 LSRSEAEINYMKA
-455 LKNTFDPKGIL
+455 LKDTFDPKGIL

>member
-1 MALKKEEGAMALKKN
+1 MALKKE
-16 VLTALQDFLPKKALL
+16 VLEDLQVFLPKKAFL
-31 VEEEVST
+31 VDEQVSNRT
-38 RKAGGLHTEEAILAK
+38 AGGLHTEEAIQAEI
-53 VIVRPETTEEVSKI
+53 IVRPESTEEVSKI
-67 LSLCNKARQPV
+67 LSVCNQAGQPV
-78 IVHGGL
+78 MVHGGL

-105 NEIEEIDPVGRTIT
+105 NTIEDIDPVGRTLT
-119 CQSGVKLQS
+119 CQSGVTLQN

-139 FPLDLGARGSCFI
+139 FPLDLGARGSCSI
-152 GGNIATNAGG
+152 GGNISTNAGG

-172 ESVLGIEAVTSDGTI
+172 DSVLGIEAVTSDGTI

-241 NSIIKF
+241 SSIVKF
-247 LKYIDSGLGGNM
+247 LKHIDAGLGGNM
-259 SAFEVMWKEFYA
+259 SAFEVMWKEFYE
-271 MVTNFIDETTLP
+271 MVTNSLDEKSLP
-283 LKRNIPYYVLVESM
+283 LKKNIPYYVLVESM
-297 GSDQSRDEDHF
+297 GSDQIKDEEHF
-308 EILLSKALED
+308 ESLLQKALED
-318 SIIIDAVLAK
+318 SVIVDAVLAK
-328 SEKERRAL
+328 SEKERKAL
-336 WSLRDDV
+336 WAFRDDV

-365 SYVSQVNINLRNN
+365 EYVSKVDLNLQKY
-378 WSKFHHIVWGHL
+378 WKDFHHIVWGHL

-400 TGDLESNTIKR
+400 TGDLESDTIKK

-419 LKLIGGSISAE
+419 LELIGGSISAE

-455 LKNTFDPKGIL
+455 LKDTFDPKGIL

>member
-1 MALKKEEGAMALKKN
+1 MALKKK
-16 VLTALQDFLPKKALL
+16 VLEDLQAFLPKNAFL
-31 VEEEVST
+31 VDEDVSN
-38 RKAGGLHTEEAILAK
+38 RKAGGLHTEEAIQAEI
-53 VIVRPETTEEVSKI
+53 IVRPESTEEVSKI
-67 LSLCNKARQPV
+67 LSVCNQAGQPV

-90 TRTSPDQLILSLERM
+90 TRTSADQLILSLERM
-105 NEIEEIDPVGRTIT
+105 NSIEEIDPVGRTLT
-119 CQSGVKLQS
+119 CQSGVTLQN

-139 FPLDLGARGSCFI
+139 FPLDLGARGSCSI
-152 GGNIATNAGG
+152 GGNISTNAGG

-172 ESVLGIEAVTSDGTI
+172 DSVLGIEAVTSDGTI

-241 NSIIKF
+241 PSIVKF
-247 LKYIDSGLGGNM
+247 LKHIDSGLGGNM
-259 SAFEVMWKEFYA
+259 SAFEVMWKEFYE
-271 MVTNFIDETTLP
+271 MVTNSLDEKSLP
-283 LKRNIPYYVLVESM
+283 LKKNIPYYVLVESM
-297 GSDQSRDEDHF
+297 GSDQVKDEEHF
-308 EILLSKALED
+308 ESLLQKALED
-318 SIIIDAVLAK
+318 SVIVDAVLAK
-328 SEKERRAL
+328 SEKERKAL
-336 WSLRDDV
+336 WAFRDDV

-365 SYVSQVNINLRNN
+365 EYVSKVDLNLQKH
-378 WSKFHHIVWGHL
+378 WKEFHHIVWGHL

-400 TGDLESNTIKR
+400 TGNLESDTIQK

-419 LKLIGGSISAE
+419 LELIGGSISAE

-442 LSRSEEEINYMKA
+442 LSRSEAEINYMKA
-455 LKNTFDPKGIL
+455 LKDTFDPKGIL

>member
-1 MALKKEEGAMALKKN
+1 MALKKN

-31 VEEEVST
+31 VEDEVST

-67 LSLCNKARQPV
+67 LSLCNQTRQPV

-152 GGNIATNAGG
+152 GGNIAENSGG
-162 NRVIRYGMTR
+162 PRAVKYGVTKDF
-172 ESVLGIEAVTSDGTI
+172 VLNLEVVLPNGEI
-187 LSSMNR
+187 
-193 MIKNNAGYDLKQLFI
+193 IKTGADTLKNSTYDLKQLFI

-241 NSIIKF
+241 DSIIKF

-271 MVTNFIDETTLP
+271 MVTNFLDETTLP

-308 EILLSKALED
+308 EILL
-318 SIIIDAVLAK
+318 
-328 SEKERRAL
+328 
-336 WSLRDDV
+336 
-343 EKQAQYGPTVMFD
+343 G
-356 VSLPINEME
+356 
-365 SYVSQVNINLRNN
+365 
-378 WSKFHHIVWGHL
+378 
-390 ADGNLHLVVG
+390 
-400 TGDLESNTIKR
+400 KR
-411 IENSVYEP
+411 
-419 LKLIGGSISAE
+419 
-430 HGIGLEKKPYLH
+430 
-442 LSRSEEEINYMKA
+442 
-455 LKNTFDPKGIL
+455 
-466 NPGLIF
+466 

>member
-1 MALKKEEGAMALKKN
+1 MALKKK
-16 VLTALQDFLPKKALL
+16 VLEDLQVFLPKKAFL
-31 VEEEVST
+31 VDEQVSN
-38 RKAGGLHTEEAILAK
+38 RKAGGLHTEEAIQAEI
-53 VIVRPETTEEVSKI
+53 IVRPESTEEVSKI
-67 LSLCNKARQPV
+67 LSVCNQAGQPV

-105 NEIEEIDPVGRTIT
+105 NNIEEIDPIGRTLT
-119 CQSGVKLQS
+119 CQSGVTLQN

-139 FPLDLGARGSCFI
+139 FPLDLGARGSCSI
-152 GGNIATNAGG
+152 GGNISTNAGG

-172 ESVLGIEAVTSDGTI
+172 DSVLGIEAVTSDGTI

-241 NSIIKF
+241 SSIVRF
-247 LKYIDSGLGGNM
+247 LKHIDAGLGGNM
-259 SAFEVMWKEFYA
+259 SAFEVMWKEFYE
-271 MVTNFIDETTLP
+271 MVTNSLDEKSLP
-283 LKRNIPYYVLVESM
+283 LKKNIPYYVLVESM
-297 GSDQSRDEDHF
+297 GSDQIKDEEHF
-308 EILLSKALED
+308 ESLLQKALED
-318 SIIIDAVLAK
+318 SVIVDAVLAK
-328 SEKERRAL
+328 SEKERKAL
-336 WSLRDDV
+336 WAFRDDV

-365 SYVSQVNINLRNN
+365 EYVSKVDLNLQKY
-378 WSKFHHIVWGHL
+378 WKDFHHIVWGHL

-400 TGDLESNTIKR
+400 TGDLESDTIKK

-419 LKLIGGSISAE
+419 LELIGGSISAE

-455 LKNTFDPKGIL
+455 LKDTFDPKGIL